1 MHDNASRL
9 DRPEQELKA
18 FEKVSLAAGAEKQ
31 VTLNLDKRAFSYF
44 DEDRNDW
51 VLEPGRFTLRIGSS
65 SRDIHTEVPLTVT
78 SSTPAFSF
86 ETPWIDIQTYEK
98 AASIVAKA
106 IGDEATNA
114 WIEGTPTLG
123 DKLDDA
129 LKQQPELMKD
139 EKKKLILKQNILR
152 QINAL

>member
-1 MHDNASRL
+1 M
-9 DRPEQELKA
+9 
-18 FEKVSLAAGAEKQ
+18 
-31 VTLNLDKRAFSYF
+31 
-44 DEDRNDW
+44 
-51 VLEPGRFTLRIGSS
+51 
-65 SRDIHTEVPLTVT
+65 
-78 SSTPAFSF
+78 
-86 ETPWIDIQTYEK
+86 
-98 AASIVAKA
+98 AKA

-129 LKQQPELMKD
+129 LKQQPELMKG